1 MLRLATRLARAV
13 ALALFVLAAPVAARA
28 QVTVNMETGQLL
40 ANDGLRPGQARWLP
54 AAATA
59 TGQVSIIVSLPLQ
72 RAWVFRG
79 GTLIGLTTISSGQP
93 GYDTPVG
100 RFTILEKQVTHHS
113 NLYENAPMPFM
124 QRLDDYGVAL
134 HGGHLPGYPASHG
147 CVRLPPQFA
156 AKLFAATAIGT
167 EVVIGDPGAERA
179 IEYTEDTQAG
189 GEDSA
194 ALR

>member
-1 MLRLATRLARAV
+1 V

-124 QRLDDYGVAL
+124 QRLTVDGIAL
-134 HGGHLPGYPASHG
+134 HAGQIARSGEPVSHG
-147 CVRLPPQFA
+147 CIRLPRAFA
-156 AKLFAATAIGT
+156 QRLYGMTALGT
-167 EVVIGDPGAERA
+167 VVVVSDQAPGSPEETLALA
-179 IEYTEDTQAG
+179 
-189 GEDSA
+189 SA
-194 ALR
+194 S